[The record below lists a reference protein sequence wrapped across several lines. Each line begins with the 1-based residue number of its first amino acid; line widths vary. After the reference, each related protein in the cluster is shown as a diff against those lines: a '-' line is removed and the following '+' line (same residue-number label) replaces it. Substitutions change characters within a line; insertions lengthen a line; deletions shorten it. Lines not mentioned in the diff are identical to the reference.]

1 MYLSAQIRDGRFATL
16 LGFGDSSLPQDLPPM
31 GYMKTF
37 ALSFLAFPALVLA
50 AAPQIAAPQESCS
63 NIQWSPD
70 FLKTYPK
77 APAACRD
84 VTVKDGV
91 KYARFDGVVAKVGH
105 NYVQVTISDVADIPI
120 STIAFQIG
128 VGGTV
133 TIGDKTERVKDLRLK
148 DRLTFWVREGQFGIS
163 PTLAD
168 KPMPIIQPD
177 AMTNN

>member
-1 MYLSAQIRDGRFATL
+1 MNHA
-16 LGFGDSSLPQDLPPM
+16 
-31 GYMKTF
+31 KKF
-37 ALSFLAFPALVLA
+37 ALSLLALPALVLA
-50 AAPQIAAPQESCS
+50 AAPQVSAPPESCS

-70 FLKTYPK
+70 FLATYPK

-91 KYARFDGVVAKVGH
+91 KYARFDGVVAKIGH
-105 NYVQVTISDVADIPI
+105 NYVRVDISDVADIPI
-120 STIAFQIG
+120 STIAFEIG

-133 TIGDKTERVKDLRLK
+133 TIGDKTERVMDLKLK

-163 PTLAD
+163 PTLVD
-168 KPMPIIQPD
+168 KPMAIIKPD